1 MNRPLPRLAPCALA
15 LALAAAPAACKRSD
29 REPSFPP
36 PPPPPGG
43 MGGGLGAAPGLPMPP
58 AGGLDVQ
65 RRIAGEEQVVAQDP
79 KNAQAWIALGNDY
92 FDTKQ
97 RQKSVDAY
105 ARALELKPNDPDVL
119 TDQGVMYRELGAFD
133 KAVANFKKAS
143 QLDPRHVQ
151 SVYNLGVVYAF
162 DLKDRDQAL
171 AAWRRVVDI
180 APTSPQA
187 AQARQAMAD
196 LQGAPAA
203 R

>member
-1 MNRPLPRLAPCALA
+1 MNRLLPRLAPSALA
-15 LALAAAPAACKRSD
+15 IALAVAPAACKRSD

-43 MGGGLGAAPGLPMPP
+43 MGAAPALPMPP

-65 RRIAGEEQVVAQDP
+65 RRIAGEEQLVAQDP

-97 RQKSVDAY
+97 RQKAVDAY

-133 KAVANFKKAS
+133 KAVANFKQAN

-171 AAWRRVVDI
+171 AAWRRVVEI
-180 APTSPQA
+180 APSSPQA
-187 AQARQAMAD
+187 VQAQQAMAD
-196 LQGAPAA
+196 LKSAPAA